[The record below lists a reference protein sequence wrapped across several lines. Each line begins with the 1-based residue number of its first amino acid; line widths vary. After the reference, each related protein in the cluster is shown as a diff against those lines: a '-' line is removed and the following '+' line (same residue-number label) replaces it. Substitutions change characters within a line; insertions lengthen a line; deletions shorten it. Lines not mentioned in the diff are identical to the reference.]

1 MSDELKALEAKLAA
15 AEAKVTTLSSELAA
29 TKDALTQVTSSK
41 RELEPKAAQV
51 DALTA
56 KVTDLEKTA
65 AARAER
71 VALLEFGAKAGI
83 AAGKLDAAVALA
95 KAYGGA
101 LNDKGEFVVPDD
113 ALKTIRADAPGCFVG
128 ATTTTTTPA
137 PTGAGTPPN
146 PGEKPP
152 PTKPDYSTPEGQRAA
167 RRAALERGAA
177 AATQ

>member
-1 MSDELKALEAKLAA
+1 M
-15 AEAKVTTLSSELAA
+15 
-29 TKDALTQVTSSK
+29 
-41 RELEPKAAQV
+41 
-51 DALTA
+51 
-56 KVTDLEKTA
+56 TDLEKTA
-65 AARAER
+65 AAKAER

-113 ALKTIRADAPGCFVG
+113 ALKTIRADAPGFFVG
-128 ATTTTTTPA
+128 ATTTTTTTTTPA